1 MADITLTG
9 GDNAVS
15 ATGGYDGFN
24 NGTAAVPGRSGP
36 FKNFLL
42 PGMGDSRRYDAS
54 PIRVS
59 SGWAEAQLGRY
70 DVNPGARGNGNLN
83 PGANDGHF
91 GGPVLRSG
99 VDGAALEGFS
109 QDLDALAA
117 TVSGTLH
124 EVVLMKSPKYWI
136 NAIKNEG
143 FKPFNGWES
152 RLTIFRGGMLHQ
164 SGLSNWRRI
173 MPVPE
178 LGANHPS
185 NLPGFQTYGVTTEEL
200 RGTGYETGWGS
211 DLINID
217 HLRNTPNAAQIIK
230 QVLDVGVEQGVRI
243 RESYFRETYTQLA
256 CTAHRGFVMS
266 ADCVCEEDMGAR
278 TFIYDPHVACDA
290 YYNDGK
296 TKVYAKVDDRK
307 SIEAANRETVELD
320 ISSRV
325 DQFGQYHAIAERVTD
340 PSTGKPAPFMIVCA
354 GDANEVS
361 EIETPNWDMLER
373 LRESLDQRLNGEGA
387 VARDGDVPVYAIM
400 FKSDDVDKSIRA
412 NPAEWRAYLEAQP
425 MSLITHY
432 GLSKAKTYRRWAIVN
447 DANQLRFK
455 VLRYIP
461 KYTAEIAR
469 DYGNVGFRNG
479 DDSSLQDKAV
489 WVCVVVNPLIPSQT
503 RKGTNGTPVP
513 MPNPEYRNA
522 PLALANVF
530 IRDTFVNQVEGAPS
544 QIGHGT
550 EFGPFPQFNGDWGFL
565 NIRDRSNPFGV
576 EGNFYGLFRYHLR
589 PTKYTQ
595 EACCFVYTRDT
606 QVFKANIQAEHK
618 VINQSYT
625 GEVQTVSVTGAADC
639 AYAASNPG
647 AETILAG
654 ETFALNLE
662 KDPHPALVN
671 GSKVEMYLGGSDS
684 STADLVV
691 VDNSLWPKVTFA
703 PIANLTLSDFDLS
716 IDSKGKLEKG
726 KEKLYIKGV

>member
-1 MADITLTG
+1 MADSITLTPTG
-9 GDNAVS
+9 ANAVA

-24 NGTAAVPGRSGP
+24 DGTAAVPGRSGP

-42 PGMGDSRRYDAS
+42 PGMGDSRRFDAA

-83 PGANDGHF
+83 PGAGGSY

-99 VDGAALEGFS
+99 VNSELEGFS

-164 SGLSNWRRI
+164 SGLANWRRI
-173 MPVPE
+173 LPVPE
-178 LGANHPS
+178 AGINHPS

-217 HLRNTPNAAQIIK
+217 HLRNTPNAAQTIK
-230 QVLDVGVEQGVRI
+230 QILDVGVEQGVRI

-290 YYNDGK
+290 FMDGSDIK
-296 TKVYAKVDDRK
+296 ALVDDRTDPTN
-307 SIEAANRETVELD
+307 AAKTEQVLD
-320 ISSRV
+320 GTTMV
-325 DQFGQYHAIAERVTD
+325 DNYGQYHAMKDLVTD
-340 PSTGKPAPFMIVCA
+340 PSTGLPAPFMIVCA
-354 GDANEVS
+354 GEKNSVS

-387 VARDGDVPVYAIM
+387 VGRDGDVPIYAIM
-400 FKSDDVDKSIRA
+400 FKTDDVDKSIRA

-455 VLRYIP
+455 ILRYIP
-461 KYTAEIAR
+461 EYTSAIAKN
-469 DYGNVGFRNG
+469 YGYVGYRNG
-479 DDSSLQDKAV
+479 DDPSLQGKAV
-489 WVCVVVNPLIPSQT
+489 YVCVVVNPLIASAT

-550 EFGPFPQFNGDWGFL
+550 NFGPFPQFNGDWGFL

-618 VINQSYT
+618 VINQDYT
-625 GEVQTVSVTGAADC
+625 GDVQTVKVSGGGEAPSV
-639 AYAASNPG
+639 AAS
-647 AETILAG
+647 AATVAVG
-654 ETFALNLE
+654 ETFALTLE
-662 KDPHPALVN
+662 KTPHLALAN
-671 GSKVEMYLGGSDS
+671 GSKAKLVTTEAA
-684 STADLVV
+684 TAGAEVVV
-691 VDNSLWPKVTFA
+691 VDNSLWPKVVFA
-703 PIANLTLSDFDLS
+703 PLATLTLADVNLDADAAGSLVVDGDLFVQ
-716 IDSKGKLEKG
+716 
-726 KEKLYIKGV
+726 GV